1 MPNLRTPSTDET
13 EPLLSVEQA
22 AQYVGLSPKT
32 LDGYRSQGKGPLFT
46 AVGGRIVYRRSDLD
60 AWLGET
66 DGLLDT
72 NAVASLLGLSARH
85 LENMRCYGMGPA
97 FMRLKGHK
105 GPRCIFYRREDVLTW
120 SAQR

>member
-46 AVGGRIVYRRSDLD
+46 
-60 AWLGET
+60 
-66 DGLLDT
+66 
-72 NAVASLLGLSARH
+72 VASLLGLSARH